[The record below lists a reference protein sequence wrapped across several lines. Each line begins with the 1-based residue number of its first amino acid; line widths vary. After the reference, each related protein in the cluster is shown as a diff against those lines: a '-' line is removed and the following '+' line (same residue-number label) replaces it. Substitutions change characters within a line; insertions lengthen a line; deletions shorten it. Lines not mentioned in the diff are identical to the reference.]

1 MEKSIEVIDIN
12 LAWLSNLVET
22 SNIMTS
28 SLVAELPKGLYSAT
42 SIVVNN
48 QMIIFGGFSNIQVSN
63 SDIFIFNVDN
73 NNVSTLPSVFASMA
87 FGQKTYLLP
96 KGKVYVLFHL
106 RFFDIENNFSI
117 ISSKS
122 RLHFNYFNSCYR
134 YALKNIYI
142 KLKFKD

>member
-1 MEKSIEVIDIN
+1 VIDIN
-12 LAWLSNLVET
+12 QAWLSNLVLT
-22 SNIMTS
+22 GNLMTS

-48 QMIIFGGFSNIQVSN
+48 QMMIFGGLGDNQASNP
-63 SDIFIFNVDN
+63 DIFIFNVDK
-73 NNVSTLPSVFASMA
+73 NNVSTLPSIFASMA

-96 KGKVYVLFHL
+96 TGKVYVLFHL

-117 ISSKS
+117 ISSQS
-122 RLHFNYFNSCYR
+122 RLPFNYFNSCNK
-134 YALKNIYI
+134 YALKNIYL

>member
-1 MEKSIEVIDIN
+1 MIDIN
-12 LAWLSNLVET
+12 PGWFSSSGSIDNSKT
-22 SNIMTS
+22 SQV
-28 SLVAELPKGLYSAT
+28 VAQLPKNLFCPT
-42 SIVVNN
+42 SIVVDH
-48 QMIIFGGFSNIQVSN
+48 QMMIFGGISDNQVSN
-63 SDIFIFNVDN
+63 PDIFIFNVDN

-117 ISSKS
+117 ISSQS
-122 RLHFNYFNSCYR
+122 RLPFNYFNSCYR
-134 YALKNIYI
+134 YALKNIYL